1 MVNIERS
8 GELSDEGF
16 IQQQNAYRYR
26 PPIEFLL
33 ITSHTSIGE

>member
-8 GELSDEGF
+8 GEFGDEGF
-16 IQQQNAYRYR
+16 IQQQDAYRYR

-33 ITSHTSIGE
+33 TAGHTGME